1 MGNNSHSD
9 FHGLRT
15 SQPAISKWFANIH
28 SFIRHAHRPRPG
40 LHGALPRVA
49 ELTPGHSK
57 GGSPSMAPVACPGG
71 RGSEEEELPA

>member
-28 SFIRHAHRPRPG
+28 SFIRHAHLPG
-40 LHGALPRVA
+40 RGCTVL
-49 ELTPGHSK
+49 
-57 GGSPSMAPVACPGG
+57 CPGQQ
-71 RGSEEEELPA
+71 S